1 MQIILKEPTFDE
13 LSFRQSLLNDEET
26 MKYNHNYGGTISFTK
41 DKWEKW
47 YERWILSNTN
57 DYFYRYIFD
66 CEQKEF
72 VGEAAYHKDSNSG
85 RYICDVI
92 VMAKYRN
99 RGYGKKGLLALLDA
113 AKQNGI
119 NTLYDDILIDNPSI
133 NLFLSVGFTIQN
145 TNDEFNIVRI
155 EL

>member
-1 MQIILKEPTFDE
+1 MKIILKKPTFDE
-13 LSFRQSLLNDEET
+13 LTFRQALLSDEET
-26 MKYNHNYGGTISFTK
+26 MAYNHAYGGTISFTK
-41 DKWEKW
+41 DRWKKW

-66 CEQKEF
+66 SELKEF
-72 VGEAAYHKDSNSG
+72 VGEVAYHKDVDSG

-99 RGYGKKGLLALLDA
+99 RGYGKKGLVLLLNA

-119 NTLYDDILIDNPSI
+119 NDLYDEILIDNPSLD
-133 NLFLSVGFTIQN
+133 LFLNVGFTIQD

>member
-1 MQIILKEPTFDE
+1 MQIILKKPTLDE

-26 MKYNHNYGGTISFTK
+26 MKYNHSYGGTISFTK
-41 DKWEKW
+41 DKWKNW

-66 CEQKEF
+66 KELKKF
-72 VGEAAYHKDSNSG
+72 VGEVAYHKDSDSG
-85 RYICDVI
+85 RYICNVI
-92 VMAKYRN
+92 IMAKHRN
-99 RGYGKKGLLALLDA
+99 RGYGKKSLLALLDA

-119 NTLYDDILIDNPSI
+119 TTLYDEILIDNPSI
-133 NLFLSVGFTIQN
+133 HLFLSVGFTIQD

-155 EL
+155 EF